1 MSLQAAPPIAS
12 TLQVMPIL
20 SSGEGYVSGK
30 DPRPFFRLMDAKRSM
45 EGQRMAHGIL
55 HPVRGDR
62 VDLAQLFQGVFQ
74 RHEPFGVDAVV
85 VRDQNDHSAILADYP
100 KGDKLKGKNLR
111 PATVLKSSV
120 LFGLE
125 IPFKEN

>member
-1 MSLQAAPPIAS
+1 MTTGPNRQSRRAGLSPARHAALKAA
-12 TLQVMPIL
+12 Q
-20 SSGEGYVSGK
+20 

-45 EGQRMAHGIL
+45 EREGVAHGIL